1 MINNKVVFCY
11 LIFAVIIFAALALN
25 NFPNYYAYLK
35 NPDNSFYSGQASWF
49 DPWDLN
55 VYASAV
61 KWGQS
66 GKILLENLYTTE
78 APQKAILYYPTY
90 TFLGFFFP
98 QTPPFILFHCAAFLL
113 GGALIIALFQMIK
126 VFIRQKMLSLLALFL
141 IVFGGG
147 LGWLF
152 FPKTASADLFI
163 TGFTFVSHFQRP
175 HEAIGIFL
183 YLYLLVSYFYDSEK
197 ERKFSFLPLLAC
209 MLLVVYYPYYLLSY
223 FLICG
228 LYGLLLWLK
237 KNKTNFLV
245 YLLINALVCSP
256 IALFYYSH
264 LHLNATFSGVWR
276 QKLETPGLLMLV
288 LGYGILLI
296 PFVYQLFYPVRKK
309 GTLFLNLWVIGSFV
323 LAFFPFG
330 FARFYLRGLFFPLV
344 IIAIYSLDEISSK
357 LKINKK
363 YFIALLI
370 ICLPISTFF
379 ITYKRIAEIK
389 TGSRWFYLTAE
400 EGKGFDFL
408 NNNTE
413 KNSGVLTA
421 YTIANY
427 LPVHTDNR
435 VYFGHFLQ
443 TPEAEE
449 KIQLLYAFYGNLFSE
464 SEAKEFIASNN
475 IDYVW
480 WGLEEKEITGK
491 TEEKTLKYSFLK
503 PVYENEDVVIY
514 VFNFG
519 D

>member
-1 MINNKVVFCY
+1 MTNNKAILYY
-11 LIFAVIIFAALALN
+11 LIFAIIIFAALALN

-35 NPDNSFYSGQASWF
+35 KPANSFYSGQASWF

-55 VYASAV
+55 VYAGAV

-66 GKILLENLYTTE
+66 GKILLENLYSTE
-78 APQKAILYYPTY
+78 TPQKAILYYPTY
-90 TFLGFFFP
+90 TFLGFLFRRAD
-98 QTPPFILFHCAAFLL
+98 PFVLFHCAAFLL
-113 GGALIIALFQMIK
+113 GGTLVIALFQMVK

-183 YLYLLVSYFYDSEK
+183 YLYLLVSYFRDSEK
-197 ERKFSFLPLLAC
+197 ARKFSFLSLIAC
-209 MLLVVYYPYYLLSY
+209 MLLIIYYPYYLLSY

-228 LYGLLLWLK
+228 LFGLLHWLK
-237 KNKTNFLV
+237 KNKTDFLI
-245 YLLINALVCSP
+245 YLLINALACSSLA
-256 IALFYYSH
+256 IFYY
-264 LHLNATFSGVWR
+264 LYLRLNPTFSGVWQ
-276 QKLETPGLLMLV
+276 QKLETPSPLMLV

-296 PFVYQLFYPVRKK
+296 PFIYQLFYPIRKK
-309 GTLFLNLWVIGSFV
+309 GALFLNLWVIGSLV

-344 IIAIYSLDEISSK
+344 ILAIYCLDEISSK
-357 LKINKK
+357 LKINKN
-363 YFIALLI
+363 YFVALLI
-370 ICLPISTFF
+370 ICLPISTLF
-379 ITYKRIAEIK
+379 ITYRRIGEINK
-389 TGSRWFYLTAE
+389 GNRWFYLTAE

-408 NNNTE
+408 KNSTK
-413 KNSGVLTA
+413 KNSGVLA
-421 YTIANY
+421 SYTIANY
-427 LPVHTDNR
+427 LPVHTNNR

-443 TPEAEE
+443 TPEADK
-449 KIQLLYAFYGNLFSE
+449 KIELLYGFFGNLFSE
-464 SEAKEFIASNN
+464 SEAEKFIVSNN

-480 WGLEEKEITGK
+480 WGKEEKEITAK

-503 PVYENEDVVIY
+503 PVYENETVTIY
-514 VFNFG
+514 QKF
-519 D
+519 